1 MNMTLEHLQVEMIKA
16 MKEHNQIRK
25 YAISSMIE
33 AVKKSAIDKKCRDN
47 IPESLIDE
55 VLIKEKKT
63 TQEMIDTC
71 PANRQDL
78 LEDYKAKMAVISEFA
93 PTLLNDPAAI
103 KQEILDSGIPVEKKN
118 RGKMMALFKGRADM
132 KVVNQVVMSLLAER
146 D

>member
-1 MNMTLEHLQVEMIKA
+1 
-16 MKEHNQIRK
+16 
-25 YAISSMIE
+25 
-33 AVKKSAIDKKCRDN
+33 
-47 IPESLIDE
+47 
-55 VLIKEKKT
+55 LIKEKKT